1 MIFPIGDDNVEGG
14 AKPYFTYLFMAMNVL
29 IFFFQMSLGSM
40 EAIQSFVT
48 TFGAIPAE
56 IMNMQDLFTLGTS
69 IFLHG
74 GLMHL
79 LGNMLYLWIFSDNI
93 EATAGNFHFLIF
105 YFLGGLF
112 ASMAHILL
120 SPGSTI
126 PTVGASGAISAIM
139 GAYIVCF
146 PKSRI
151 KMIILILFR
160 KFHIPAMLFLGF
172 WFAQQIFSSF
182 SGDGSQGGVAWWA
195 HIGGFIFGAVYGLL
209 FFKKNPKTKY
219 DLEERPLFV

>member
-14 AKPYFTYLFMAMNVL
+14 VKPFFTYLFIALNVL
-29 IFFFQMSLGSM
+29 IFIYQMSLGSQA
-40 EAIQSFVT
+40 AIQSFLT
-48 TFGAIPAE
+48 SYGAIPAE
-56 IMNMQDLFTLGTS
+56 ITQGQDLYTLITS

-74 GLMHL
+74 SMMHL
-79 LGNMLYLWIFSDNI
+79 LGNMLYLWIFADNI
-93 EATAGNFHFLIF
+93 EATAGNFNYLIF
-105 YFLGGLF
+105 YLLGGLF
-112 ASMAHILL
+112 ASMAHILVNPA
-120 SPGSTI
+120 SII
-126 PTVGASGAISAIM
+126 PTVGASGSISAIM

-151 KMIILILFR
+151 LMIFLILFK

-172 WFAQQIFSSF
+172 WFAQQIYSSF

-195 HIGGFIFGAVYGLL
+195 HIGGFIFGVIYAFL
-209 FFKKNPKTKY
+209 FFKKDPKTKY